1 MKIRLHK
8 SSLEKSFVVLA
19 FLLFT
24 DGLLIHLLRP
34 KGGAQPQGD
43 PITQLIFL
51 GIYVVT
57 LFLIVPYWKQGVRAV
72 TKEKLLLVLVAIA
85 LISVIWSGAPMLT
98 VRRSAALLGTTLF
111 GIYFSTRYSLSEQLR
126 LLAWALGIAA
136 VLSLLLALVLPIY
149 GVHQGGEFSGA
160 WKGIYSH
167 KNALGRPVSLGVTVF
182 ILLAIWGKR
191 YRWVAWAGFALSAFL
206 ILKSTSA
213 TPLLSSLTVL
223 AVLPI
228 YSVWRW
234 RYPLGLPFFIM
245 ALMVGG
251 GIAIGVWS
259 NLETVL
265 AAAGKDMTFTGRS
278 FLWTF
283 LIEMIQ
289 KRPWLGYGYGG
300 FWRGWEGESY
310 YVWTA
315 IPWLPEYA
323 HNGYLQLGIDLGLL
337 GLSVFALGFLIN
349 FIRAFTL
356 AYATKTP
363 EALFPLIYFTF
374 MLPYNVSD
382 SIILQQN
389 NLFWVLYV
397 STSLSMVI
405 QRNGLVK
412 PSEAALQPNVIVQS
426 CIKPNF

>member
-1 MKIRLHK
+1 MKIRLSK
-8 SSLEKSFVVLA
+8 SFLEKGFIVLA

-24 DGLLIHLLRP
+24 DGLLLNLVRP
-34 KGGAQPQGD
+34 KGGDPSQGD
-43 PITQLIFL
+43 PLTQLILF
-51 GIYVVT
+51 GVYVVT
-57 LFLIVPYWKQGVRAV
+57 LFLILPRWKQAVRAV
-72 TKEKLLLVLVAIA
+72 MKEKLLLILVAIA
-85 LISVIWSGAPMLT
+85 LVSVIWSGAPILT

-111 GIYFSTRYSLSEQLR
+111 GMYFGTRYSLSEQLR

-136 VLSLLLALVLPIY
+136 VLSLVFALALPLY
-149 GVHQGGEFSGA
+149 GVHQAGEFSGA
-160 WKGIYSH
+160 WKGIYAH
-167 KNALGRPVSLGVTVF
+167 KNALGRPVALGVIVF
-182 ILLAIWGKR
+182 VLLGLWGKK
-191 YRWVAWAGFALSAFL
+191 YRWVAWAGFALSIFL

-223 AVLPI
+223 TVLPI

-234 RYPLGLPFFIM
+234 RYPLGLPLFIM
-245 ALMVGG
+245 AVTVGAS
-251 GIAIGVWS
+251 IAIGIWS

-300 FWRGWEGESY
+300 FWRGWEGDSY

-315 IPWLPEYA
+315 IPWLPQYA
-323 HNGYLQLGIDLGLL
+323 HNGYLQLGLDLGLL

-363 EALFPLIYFTF
+363 EALFPLTYFTF
-374 MLPYNVSD
+374 LLPYNVSD
-382 SIILQQN
+382 SVILQQN
-389 NLFWVLYV
+389 SLFWVLYV
-397 STSLSMVI
+397 STALSMVI
-405 QRNGLVK
+405 QRNNLVK
-412 PSEAALQPNVIVQS
+412 PSEAAKL
-426 CIKPNF
+426 

>member
-1 MKIRLHK
+1 MKIRLSK
-8 SSLEKSFVVLA
+8 SYLEKGFVGLA

-24 DGLLIHLLRP
+24 DGLPLHLFRP
-34 KGGAQPQGD
+34 KGGDLSQGD
-43 PITQLIFL
+43 PLTQLILFWVYA
-51 GIYVVT
+51 IT
-57 LFLIVPYWKQGVRAV
+57 LFLILPYWKQAVRAV
-72 TKEKLLLVLVAIA
+72 MKEKLLLLLVAIA
-85 LISVIWSGAPMLT
+85 LVSVIWSGAPMLT
-98 VRRSAALLGTTLF
+98 LRRSAALLGTTLF
-111 GIYFSTRYSLSEQLR
+111 GMYFGTRYSLGEQLR
-126 LLAWALGIAA
+126 LLAWTLGTAA
-136 VLSLLLALVLPIY
+136 VLSLVFALVLPIY
-149 GVHQGGEFSGA
+149 GIHQGGEFPGA
-160 WKGIYSH
+160 WKGIYAH
-167 KNALGRPVSLGVTVF
+167 KNALGRPIALGVVVF
-182 ILLAIWGKR
+182 TLLALWGKK

-206 ILKSTSA
+206 ILKSTAA

-234 RYPLGLPFFIM
+234 RYPLGLSFFIM
-245 ALMVGG
+245 AVTIGG
-251 GIAIGVWS
+251 GVAIGIWS

-265 AAAGKDMTFTGRS
+265 AAAGKDTTFTGRS
-278 FLWTF
+278 FLWAF
-283 LIEMIQ
+283 LMEMIQ

-300 FWRGWEGESY
+300 FWRGWEGDSY

-315 IPWLPEYA
+315 IPWLPKYA

-356 AYATKTP
+356 AYATKSA
-363 EALFPLIYFTF
+363 EALFPLTYFTF

-397 STSLSMVI
+397 STALAMVI

-412 PSEAALQPNVIVQS
+412 PSAAAKL
-426 CIKPNF
+426 